1 MKAFHV
7 GMCLAAVCALS
18 NFAEDWAQWR
28 GPKRDGISRE
38 TGMLQKWPEGGP
50 KLVWENKD
58 VGQGYGT
65 PAVAKGVVY
74 LISNSDLENEFVAAY
89 SLADGKKAWSS
100 KVGGVGNPNQNPKYP
115 AARSTPTVEGLMLY
129 VFGSD
134 GDVAALET
142 AGGKIKWQK
151 SSRKEWGG
159 TPGTWAYSESPLVDG
174 DAVVVAPGGSNVTMV
189 ALNKKSGDLIW
200 KTSVPNAGQAAYAS
214 TVVMEVGGVKQYV
227 QSLQNGLIGVDAKSG
242 KFLWRYDRFAKGS
255 PANIPTPVVKGNYVY
270 AAGARTGAALIEV
283 VKAGDEF
290 SAKEVYFDGKL
301 PAAIGGFVL
310 VGNNLFG
317 ALNTQFKC
325 VDFMTGEILWEERS
339 NAPASVLFADGNLYL
354 HGEDGSMVLAAAD
367 AAGYK
372 ENGRFTPAEI
382 PARPNNGKAW
392 AYPVV
397 ADGKLLVRD
406 GTSLWCYNVK
416 GADVR

>member
-1 MKAFHV
+1 
-7 GMCLAAVCALS
+7 
-18 NFAEDWAQWR
+18 
-28 GPKRDGISRE
+28 
-38 TGMLQKWPEGGP
+38 
-50 KLVWENKD
+50 
-58 VGQGYGT
+58 
-65 PAVAKGVVY
+65 
-74 LISNSDLENEFVAAY
+74 
-89 SLADGKKAWSS
+89 
-100 KVGGVGNPNQNPKYP
+100 
-115 AARSTPTVEGLMLY
+115 
-129 VFGSD
+129 
-134 GDVAALET
+134 
-142 AGGKIKWQK
+142 
-151 SSRKEWGG
+151 
-159 TPGTWAYSESPLVDG
+159 LVDG
-174 DAVVVAPGGSNVTMV
+174 EAVVFAPGGSNVTMV
-189 ALNKKSGDLIW
+189 ALNKNSGDLIW
-200 KTSVPNAGQAAYAS
+200 KTTVPNAGQASYAS

-270 AAGARTGAALIEV
+270 GAGARTGAALLKV
-283 VKAGDEF
+283 DGSGDSF
-290 SAKEVYFDGKL
+290 TATEVYFDAKL

-310 VGNNLFG
+310 VGNELYG
-317 ALNTQFKC
+317 ALANKLMC
-325 VDFMTGEILWEERS
+325 VDFMTGAIKWEERS

-372 ENGRFTPAEI
+372 EKGRFTPAEI

-392 AYPVV
+392 AYPVL